1 MVITQEKQGLGGF
14 VNIKGD
20 EPDPIRVVLRPLG
33 TVIGRLVDEN
43 GKARPGIGLSIGYEL
58 KSRGDQSYSGPPPD
72 EFETDRDGRFRIP
85 NLVPG
90 LRCAVSVRKK
100 NPKSAEDE
108 FEGSLKGENWQ
119 IKPGELLDWGD
130 IRVTE

>member
-1 MVITQEKQGLGGF
+1 MVITQEKQGLGAF

-20 EPDPIRVVLRPLG
+20 EPDPIRVALRPLG